1 MGAGTLG
8 LGIIHPLQLG
18 HDTSNSL
25 VTTEPRA
32 VVIATDIAMAMET
45 TTDITVIM
53 DTTFIDQA
61 KNSDLVSE
69 GNRQTKGN
77 LICGFI

>member
-8 LGIIHPLQLG
+8 LGIMHPLHLG

-25 VTTEPRA
+25 VTTGPRA
-32 VVIATDIAMAMET
+32 AVEITTDIAMAMET
-45 TTDITVIM
+45 TTDITIIM

-61 KNSDLVSE
+61 KYVLTS
-69 GNRQTKGN
+69 N
-77 LICGFI
+77 LL

>member
-8 LGIIHPLQLG
+8 LGIIHPLHLG

-25 VTTEPRA
+25 VTTGPRA
-32 VVIATDIAMAMET
+32 VEITTDIALAMET
-45 TTDITVIM
+45 TTDITIIMDTTMDITIIM

-61 KNSDLVSE
+61 KYVHPIYL
-69 GNRQTKGN
+69 
-77 LICGFI
+77 

>member
-32 VVIATDIAMAMET
+32 VEIATDIAMAMET
-45 TTDITVIM
+45 TTDITIIKDTTMDITIIM

-61 KNSDLVSE
+61 K
-69 GNRQTKGN
+69 
-77 LICGFI
+77 